1 MSLEIPDYVDY
12 TKDQRYSQR
21 VMAGGFGSLLTNSET
36 VDRLLDE
43 MDPVDK
49 KSLQGW
55 YWFDWANQAFA
66 LTVITVVVPTLLS
79 NMFNLANGGSA
90 DYAGMTFTGDSFYAV
105 VLGISSIFVAI
116 VSPVLGAIA
125 DRMPIK
131 KKILRVYTVV
141 GILFTGLMGLAPY
154 MDDSSSYKFLAICLI
169 MGNIG
174 FAGGHAIYSAF
185 LPYLGDKRLMD
196 HISSW
201 GYAYGFLGGCILLTV
216 HLAIGLRYGFED
228 PDVQCFVFVTS
239 ALWWLGF
246 SVPMFRNTP
255 EPEIPNPT
263 DYSSIFEAVKDGV
276 REIRNTFSEIRRYKV
291 LTLFMCGYLLFYD
304 GVNAIGG
311 LAAAYADSVLRIDFT
326 MNFVLLL
333 SANIVA
339 IPMTIIGGSLA
350 SKYGNKNILGGALTI
365 FCVVSVLGV
374 GFAPL
379 ELGDD
384 HERYDFQ
391 YDWNE
396 EEGAYKLSTLYDRG
410 VDGWVSE
417 SGEGDEDFRVA
428 FLSFLKDEGS
438 EISLLSLDDASLLSS
453 NMVNETNHR
462 FSFSFRGGDL
472 NGDASVGKEHPTII
486 EGGPIDWWPNLL
498 RDNIWEPAGL
508 GINLQWII
516 LGMSFGMVMG
526 VAGALSRSL
535 FSVLIPTTKTTEFFG
550 FFAFIGKAVSVLGPI
565 IYAIV
570 AASMDSRMGLLSV
583 VVPIL
588 MGMCFFFVVDV
599 EEGIRVANKVDE
611 EARGGEIE

>member
-1 MSLEIPDYVDY
+1 VSLGIPDYVDY

-21 VMAGGFGSLLTNSET
+21 VMAGGFGGLLTNSET

-263 DYSSIFEAVKDGV
+263 DYSSLFEAVKDGV

-428 FLSFLKDEGS
+428 FLSFLKNGGS

-472 NGDASVGKEHPTII
+472 DGDASVGKEHPTII

-565 IYAIV
+565 VYAIV

>member
-21 VMAGGFGSLLTNSET
+21 DMAGGFGGLLTNSET
-36 VDRLLDE
+36 VNRLLDE

-263 DYSSIFEAVKDGV
+263 DYSSLFEAVKDGV

-417 SGEGDEDFRVA
+417 SGEGDEDFRLA
-428 FLSFLKDEGS
+428 FLSFLKNGGS

-472 NGDASVGKEHPTII
+472 DGDASVGKEHPTII

-565 IYAIV
+565 VYAIV

-611 EARGGEIE
+611 EARGGGIE

>member
-1 MSLEIPDYVDY
+1 MSLGIPDYVDY

-21 VMAGGFGSLLTNSET
+21 VMAGGFGGLLTNSET

-263 DYSSIFEAVKDGV
+263 DYSSLFEAVKDGV

-428 FLSFLKDEGS
+428 FLSFLKNGGS
-438 EISLLSLDDASLLSS
+438 EISLLGLDDASLLSS

-472 NGDASVGKEHPTII
+472 DGDASVGKEHPTII

-565 IYAIV
+565 VYAIV

>member
-1 MSLEIPDYVDY
+1 MSQGTPDYVDD
-12 TKDQRYSQR
+12 TKDQVYSQG
-21 VMAGGFGSLLTNSET
+21 VMAGGFGGLLANSET

-43 MDPVDK
+43 MDEADK

-90 DYAGMTFTGDSFYAV
+90 DYGGMTFTGDSFYAV
-105 VLGISSIFVAI
+105 VLGISSVFVAI

-131 KKILRVYTVV
+131 KKILKVYTVV

-154 MDDSSSYKFLAICLI
+154 MDEDSSYKFLAICLI

-185 LPYLGDKRLMD
+185 LPYLGEKRLMD

-201 GYAYGFLGGCILLTV
+201 GYAYGFLGGCILLTF
-216 HLAIGLRYGFED
+216 HLAVGLRFGFEN

-246 SVPMFRNTP
+246 SIPMFLNTP

-263 DYSSIFEAVKDGV
+263 EYSTTLEAVVDGL
-276 REIRNTFSEIRRYKV
+276 REIKNTFMEIRRYKV
-291 LTLFMCGYLLFYD
+291 LSLFMCGYLLFYD

-339 IPMTIIGGSLA
+339 IPMTIIGGRLA
-350 SKYGNKNILGGALTI
+350 GKYGNKNILGGSLVI
-365 FCVVSVLGV
+365 FCVISVLGV

-379 ELGDD
+379 ELNTD

-391 YDWNE
+391 YDWDDD
-396 EEGAYKLSTLYDRG
+396 EGAYELSTLYDRG

-417 SGEGDEDFRVA
+417 SGEGDEDFRRA
-428 FLSFLKDEGS
+428 FLSFLKNGDS
-438 EISLLSLDDASLLSS
+438 EIGLLNLEDASLLSS
-453 NMVNETNHR
+453 NMMNETSHR
-462 FSFSFRGGDL
+462 FSFSFRGGALD
-472 NGDASVGKEHPTII
+472 GSVSVGDEHPTII
-486 EGGPIDWWPNLL
+486 EGGPIDWWPNFL

-526 VAGALSRSL
+526 VAGSLSRSL
-535 FSVLIPTTKTTEFFG
+535 FSVLIPTSKTTEFFG

-565 IYAIV
+565 VYAIV

-599 EEGIRVANKVDE
+599 EEGIRVANEVDE
-611 EARGGEIE
+611 ESMGAMVE

>member
-1 MSLEIPDYVDY
+1 MSLGIPDYVDY

-21 VMAGGFGSLLTNSET
+21 VMAGGFGGLLSNSET

-105 VLGISSIFVAI
+105 VLGISSVFVAI

-263 DYSSIFEAVKDGV
+263 DYSSLFEAVKDGV

-428 FLSFLKDEGS
+428 FLSFLKNGDS
-438 EISLLSLDDASLLSS
+438 EISLLNLDDASLLSS

-472 NGDASVGKEHPTII
+472 DGDASVGEEHPTII

-565 IYAIV
+565 VYAIV

>member
-1 MSLEIPDYVDY
+1 MSDNPN
-12 TKDQRYSQR
+12 
-21 VMAGGFGSLLTNSET
+21 AGMDNSDI
-36 VDRLLDE
+36 VARLLRE
-43 MDPVDK
+43 MDPDSK
-49 KSLQGW
+49 KALQGW

-105 VLGISSIFVAI
+105 VLGVSSVFVAI
-116 VSPVLGAIA
+116 VSPILGAIA

-131 KKILRVYTVV
+131 KRILKIYTIV
-141 GILFTGLMGLAPY
+141 GILFTGLMGLAPH
-154 MDDSSSYKFLAICLI
+154 MDDGSSYKFLAICLI

-201 GYAYGFLGGCILLTV
+201 GYAYGFLGGSSLLTM
-216 HLAIGLRYGFED
+216 HLIVGLKLGFND
-228 PDVQCFVFVTS
+228 PFVQSFVFVTS

-246 SVPMFRNTP
+246 SFPIFRHTP

-263 DYSSIFEAVKDGV
+263 EYASFGEAVIDGI
-276 REIRNTFSEIRRYKV
+276 REIRNTFSEIRRYRI
-291 LTLFMCGYLLFYD
+291 LTLFMIGYLLFYD
-304 GVNAIGG
+304 GINAIGG
-311 LAAAYADSVLRIDFT
+311 LAAAYADSVLRIDIS

-333 SANIVA
+333 SANIAA
-339 IPMTIIGGSLA
+339 IPMTIVGGKLA
-350 SKYGNKNILGGALTI
+350 SKYSNKNILGAALTI
-365 FCVVSVLGV
+365 FCVISVLGV

-379 ELGDD
+379 ELGED

-391 YDWNE
+391 YDWDE
-396 EEGAYKLSTLYDRG
+396 DEGAYRLSTLYDRG

-417 SGEGDEDFRVA
+417 SGEGDEEFRAA
-428 FLSFLKDEGS
+428 FMDYLKSGGDERALLDVGEAMTLSGEMKQMTS
-438 EISLLSLDDASLLSS
+438 
-453 NMVNETNHR
+453 HR
-462 FSFSFRGGDL
+462 FSFSFIGGALD
-472 NGDASVGKEHPTII
+472 GESSVGDEHPTVI
-486 EGGPIDWWPNLL
+486 EGGPIDWWPNFL
-498 RDNIWEPAGL
+498 RDNLWEPAGL
-508 GINLQWII
+508 GINKQWII

-535 FSVLIPTTKTTEFFG
+535 FSMLIPASKTTEFFG

-565 IYAIV
+565 VYAIV

-583 VVPIL
+583 VIPIL
-588 MGMCFFFVVDV
+588 IGMGFFFVVDV
-599 EEGIRVANKVDE
+599 DEGIKVANQVDREAGLVGTE
-611 EARGGEIE
+611 EE

>member
-1 MSLEIPDYVDY
+1 MSQGTPDYVDD
-12 TKDQRYSQR
+12 TKDQVYSQR
-21 VMAGGFGSLLTNSET
+21 VMAGGFGGLLANSET

-43 MDPVDK
+43 MDEADR

-90 DYAGMTFTGDSFYAV
+90 DYGGMTFTGDSFYAV
-105 VLGISSIFVAI
+105 VLGISSVFVAI

-131 KKILRVYTVV
+131 KKILKVYTVV

-154 MDDSSSYKFLAICLI
+154 MDEDSSYKFLAICLI

-185 LPYLGDKRLMD
+185 LPYLGEKRLMD

-201 GYAYGFLGGCILLTV
+201 GYAYGFLGGCILLTF
-216 HLAIGLRYGFED
+216 HLAVGLRFGFEN

-246 SVPMFRNTP
+246 SIPMFLNTP

-263 DYSSIFEAVKDGV
+263 EYSTTLEAVADGL
-276 REIRNTFSEIRRYKV
+276 REIKNTFMEIRRYKV
-291 LTLFMCGYLLFYD
+291 LSLFMCGYLLFYD

-339 IPMTIIGGSLA
+339 IPMTIIGGRLA
-350 SKYGNKNILGGALTI
+350 GKYGNKNILGGSLVI
-365 FCVVSVLGV
+365 FCVISVLGV

-379 ELGDD
+379 ELNTD

-391 YDWNE
+391 YDWDE
-396 EEGAYKLSTLYDRG
+396 DEGAYELSTLYDRG

-417 SGEGDEDFRVA
+417 SGEGDEDFRRA
-428 FLSFLKDEGS
+428 FLSFLKNGDS
-438 EISLLSLDDASLLSS
+438 EIGLLNLEDASLLSS
-453 NMVNETNHR
+453 NMMNETNHR
-462 FSFSFRGGDL
+462 FSFSFRGGVLD
-472 NGDASVGKEHPTII
+472 GSVSVGDEHPTII
-486 EGGPIDWWPNLL
+486 EGGPIDWWPNFL
-498 RDNIWEPAGL
+498 RDYVWEPAGL

-526 VAGALSRSL
+526 VAGSLSRSL
-535 FSVLIPTTKTTEFFG
+535 FSVLIPTSKTTEFFG

-565 IYAIV
+565 VYAIV

-599 EEGIRVANKVDE
+599 EEGIRVANEVDE
-611 EARGGEIE
+611 ESMGAMVE

>member
-1 MSLEIPDYVDY
+1 MSQGTPDYVDD
-12 TKDQRYSQR
+12 TKDQVYSQR
-21 VMAGGFGSLLTNSET
+21 VMAGGFGGLLANSET

-43 MDPVDK
+43 MDEADR

-90 DYAGMTFTGDSFYAV
+90 DYGGMTFTGDSFYAV
-105 VLGISSIFVAI
+105 VLGISSVFVAI

-131 KKILRVYTVV
+131 KKILKVYTVV

-154 MDDSSSYKFLAICLI
+154 MDEDSSYKFLAICLI

-201 GYAYGFLGGCILLTV
+201 GYAYGFLGGCILLTF
-216 HLAIGLRYGFED
+216 HLAVGLKFGFEN

-246 SVPMFRNTP
+246 SIPMFLNTP

-263 DYSSIFEAVKDGV
+263 EYSTTLEAVADGL
-276 REIRNTFSEIRRYKV
+276 REIKNTFMEIRRYKV
-291 LTLFMCGYLLFYD
+291 LSLFMCGYLLFYD

-333 SANIVA
+333 SANVVA
-339 IPMTIIGGSLA
+339 IPMTIIGGRLA
-350 SKYGNKNILGGALTI
+350 GKYGNKNILGGSLVI
-365 FCVVSVLGV
+365 FCVISVLGV

-379 ELGDD
+379 ELNTD

-391 YDWNE
+391 YDWDE
-396 EEGAYKLSTLYDRG
+396 DEGAYELSTLYDRG

-417 SGEGDEDFRVA
+417 SGEGDEDFRRA
-428 FLSFLKDEGS
+428 FLSFLKNGDS
-438 EISLLSLDDASLLSS
+438 EIGLLNLEDASLLSS
-453 NMVNETNHR
+453 NMMNETNHR
-462 FSFSFRGGDL
+462 FSFSFRGGVLD
-472 NGDASVGKEHPTII
+472 GSVSVGDEHPTII
-486 EGGPIDWWPNLL
+486 EGGPIDWWPNFL
-498 RDNIWEPAGL
+498 RDNVWEPAGL

-526 VAGALSRSL
+526 VAGSLSRSL
-535 FSVLIPTTKTTEFFG
+535 FSVLIPTSKTTEFFG

-565 IYAIV
+565 VYAIV

-599 EEGIRVANKVDE
+599 EEGIRVAKEVDE
-611 EARGGEIE
+611 ESMGAMVE

>member
-1 MSLEIPDYVDY
+1 MSLGIPDYVDY

-21 VMAGGFGSLLTNSET
+21 VMAGGFGGLLSNSET

-263 DYSSIFEAVKDGV
+263 DYSSLFEAVKDGV

-379 ELGDD
+379 ELGDN

-428 FLSFLKDEGS
+428 FLSFLKNGDS
-438 EISLLSLDDASLLSS
+438 EISLLNLDDASLLSS

-472 NGDASVGKEHPTII
+472 DGDASVGEEHPTII

-565 IYAIV
+565 VYAIV

>member
-1 MSLEIPDYVDY
+1 MSLGIPDYVDY

-21 VMAGGFGSLLTNSET
+21 VMAGGFGGLLTNSET

-105 VLGISSIFVAI
+105 VLGISSVFVAI

-201 GYAYGFLGGCILLTV
+201 GYAYGFLGGCILLTI

-263 DYSSIFEAVKDGV
+263 DYSSLFEAVKDGV

-428 FLSFLKDEGS
+428 FLSFLKNGGS

-472 NGDASVGKEHPTII
+472 DGDASVGKEHPTII

-565 IYAIV
+565 VYAIV

>member
-1 MSLEIPDYVDY
+1 MSDNPN
-12 TKDQRYSQR
+12 
-21 VMAGGFGSLLTNSET
+21 AGMDNSDI
-36 VDRLLDE
+36 VARLLRE
-43 MDPVDK
+43 MDPDSK
-49 KSLQGW
+49 KALQGW

-105 VLGISSIFVAI
+105 VLGVSSVFVAI
-116 VSPVLGAIA
+116 VSPILGAIA

-131 KKILRVYTVV
+131 KRILKIYTIV
-141 GILFTGLMGLAPY
+141 GILFTGLMGLAPH
-154 MDDSSSYKFLAICLI
+154 MDDGSSYKFLAICLI

-201 GYAYGFLGGCILLTV
+201 GYAYGFLGGSSLLTM
-216 HLAIGLRYGFED
+216 HLIVGLKLGFND
-228 PDVQCFVFVTS
+228 PFVQSFVFVTS

-246 SVPMFRNTP
+246 SFPIFRHTP

-263 DYSSIFEAVKDGV
+263 EYASFGEAVIDGI
-276 REIRNTFSEIRRYKV
+276 REIRNTFSEIRRYRI
-291 LTLFMCGYLLFYD
+291 LTLFMIGYLLFYD
-304 GVNAIGG
+304 GINAIGG
-311 LAAAYADSVLRIDFT
+311 LAAAYADSVLRIDIS

-333 SANIVA
+333 SANIAA
-339 IPMTIIGGSLA
+339 IPMTIVGGKLA
-350 SKYGNKNILGGALTI
+350 SKYSNKNILGAALTI
-365 FCVVSVLGV
+365 FCVISVLGV

-379 ELGDD
+379 ELGED

-391 YDWNE
+391 YDWDE
-396 EEGAYKLSTLYDRG
+396 DEGAYRLSTLYDRG

-417 SGEGDEDFRVA
+417 SGEGDEEFRAA
-428 FLSFLKDEGS
+428 FMDYLKSGGDERALLDVGEAMTLSGEMKQMTS
-438 EISLLSLDDASLLSS
+438 
-453 NMVNETNHR
+453 HR
-462 FSFSFRGGDL
+462 FSFSFIGGALD
-472 NGDASVGKEHPTII
+472 GESSVGDEHPTVI
-486 EGGPIDWWPNLL
+486 EGGPIDWWPNFL
-498 RDNIWEPAGL
+498 RDNLWEPAGL
-508 GINLQWII
+508 GINKQWII

-535 FSVLIPTTKTTEFFG
+535 FSMLIPASKTTEFFG

-565 IYAIV
+565 VYAIV

-583 VVPIL
+583 VIPIL
-588 MGMCFFFVVDV
+588 IGMGFFFVVDV
-599 EEGIRVANKVDE
+599 DEGMRVAKQVDREAGLVGTE
-611 EARGGEIE
+611 EE

>member
-1 MSLEIPDYVDY
+1 MSQGTPDYVDD
-12 TKDQRYSQR
+12 TKDQVYSQR
-21 VMAGGFGSLLTNSET
+21 VMAGGFGGLLANSET

-43 MDPVDK
+43 MDEADR

-90 DYAGMTFTGDSFYAV
+90 DYGGMTFTGDSFYAV
-105 VLGISSIFVAI
+105 VLGISSVFVAI

-131 KKILRVYTVV
+131 KKILKVYTVV

-154 MDDSSSYKFLAICLI
+154 MDEDSSYKFLAICLI

-185 LPYLGDKRLMD
+185 LPYLGEKRLMD

-201 GYAYGFLGGCILLTV
+201 GYAYGFLGGCILLTF
-216 HLAIGLRYGFED
+216 HLAVGLKFGFEN

-246 SVPMFRNTP
+246 SIPMFLNTP

-263 DYSSIFEAVKDGV
+263 EYSTTLEAVADGL
-276 REIRNTFSEIRRYKV
+276 REIKNTFMEIRRYKV
-291 LTLFMCGYLLFYD
+291 LSLFMCGYLLFYD

-333 SANIVA
+333 SANVVA
-339 IPMTIIGGSLA
+339 IPMTIIGGRLA
-350 SKYGNKNILGGALTI
+350 GKYGNKNILGGSLVI
-365 FCVVSVLGV
+365 FCVISVLGV

-379 ELGDD
+379 ELNTD

-391 YDWNE
+391 YDWDE
-396 EEGAYKLSTLYDRG
+396 DEGAYELSTLYDRG

-417 SGEGDEDFRVA
+417 SGEGDEDFRRA
-428 FLSFLKDEGS
+428 FLSFLKNGDS
-438 EISLLSLDDASLLSS
+438 EIGLLNLEDASLLSS
-453 NMVNETNHR
+453 NMMNETNHR
-462 FSFSFRGGDL
+462 FSFSFRGGVLD
-472 NGDASVGKEHPTII
+472 GSVSVGDEHPTII
-486 EGGPIDWWPNLL
+486 EGGPIDWWPNFL
-498 RDNIWEPAGL
+498 RDYVWEPAGL

-526 VAGALSRSL
+526 VAGSLSRSL
-535 FSVLIPTTKTTEFFG
+535 FSVLIPTSKTTEFFG

-565 IYAIV
+565 VYAIV

-599 EEGIRVANKVDE
+599 EEGIRVANEVDE
-611 EARGGEIE
+611 ESMGAMVE

>member
-1 MSLEIPDYVDY
+1 LGD
-12 TKDQRYSQR
+12 TKDS
-21 VMAGGFGSLLTNSET
+21 VACPKNVSDNPNAGMDNSDI
-36 VDRLLDE
+36 VARLLRE
-43 MDPVDK
+43 MDPDSK
-49 KSLQGW
+49 KALQGW

-105 VLGISSIFVAI
+105 VLGVSSVFVAI
-116 VSPVLGAIA
+116 VSPILGAIA

-131 KKILRVYTVV
+131 KRILKIYTIV
-141 GILFTGLMGLAPY
+141 GILFTGLMGLAPH
-154 MDDSSSYKFLAICLI
+154 MDDGSSYKFLAICLI

-201 GYAYGFLGGCILLTV
+201 GYAYGFLGGSSLLTM
-216 HLAIGLRYGFED
+216 HLIVGLKLGFND
-228 PDVQCFVFVTS
+228 PFVQSFVFVTS

-246 SVPMFRNTP
+246 SFPIFRHTP

-263 DYSSIFEAVKDGV
+263 EYASFGEAVIDGI
-276 REIRNTFSEIRRYKV
+276 REIRNTFSEIRRYRI
-291 LTLFMCGYLLFYD
+291 LTLFMIGYLLFYD
-304 GVNAIGG
+304 GINAIGG
-311 LAAAYADSVLRIDFT
+311 LAAAYADSVLRIDIS

-333 SANIVA
+333 SANIAA
-339 IPMTIIGGSLA
+339 IPMTIVGGKLA
-350 SKYGNKNILGGALTI
+350 SKYSNKNILGAALTI
-365 FCVVSVLGV
+365 FCVISVLGV

-379 ELGDD
+379 ELGED

-391 YDWNE
+391 YDWDE
-396 EEGAYKLSTLYDRG
+396 DEGAYRLSTLYDRG

-417 SGEGDEDFRVA
+417 SGEGDEEFRAA
-428 FLSFLKDEGS
+428 FMDYLKSGGDERALLDVGEAMTLSGEMKQMTS
-438 EISLLSLDDASLLSS
+438 
-453 NMVNETNHR
+453 HR
-462 FSFSFRGGDL
+462 FSFSFIGGALD
-472 NGDASVGKEHPTII
+472 GESSVGDEHPTVI
-486 EGGPIDWWPNLL
+486 EGGPIDWWPNFL
-498 RDNIWEPAGL
+498 RDNLWEPAGL
-508 GINLQWII
+508 GINKQWII

-535 FSVLIPTTKTTEFFG
+535 FSMLIPASKTTEFFG

-565 IYAIV
+565 VYAIV

-583 VVPIL
+583 VIPIL
-588 MGMCFFFVVDV
+588 IGMGFFFVVDV
-599 EEGIRVANKVDE
+599 DEGIKVANQVDREAGLVGTE
-611 EARGGEIE
+611 EE

>member
-1 MSLEIPDYVDY
+1 
-12 TKDQRYSQR
+12 
-21 VMAGGFGSLLTNSET
+21 
-36 VDRLLDE
+36 
-43 MDPVDK
+43 
-49 KSLQGW
+49 
-55 YWFDWANQAFA
+55 
-66 LTVITVVVPTLLS
+66 
-79 NMFNLANGGSA
+79 MFNLANGGSA

-263 DYSSIFEAVKDGV
+263 DYSSLFEAVKDGV

-428 FLSFLKDEGS
+428 FLSFLKNGGS

-472 NGDASVGKEHPTII
+472 DGDASVGKEHPTII

-565 IYAIV
+565 VYAIV

>member
-1 MSLEIPDYVDY
+1 MSLGIPDYVDY

-21 VMAGGFGSLLTNSET
+21 VMAGGFGGLLTNSET

-105 VLGISSIFVAI
+105 VLGISSVFVAI

-263 DYSSIFEAVKDGV
+263 DYSSLFEAVKDGV

-428 FLSFLKDEGS
+428 FLSFLKNGGS

-472 NGDASVGKEHPTII
+472 DGDASVGKEHPTII

-565 IYAIV
+565 VYAIV

>member
-1 MSLEIPDYVDY
+1 MGD
-12 TKDQRYSQR
+12 TKDSITCPKH
-21 VMAGGFGSLLTNSET
+21 VSGNPNAGVGNSDIVAQLL
-36 VDRLLDE
+36 RE
-43 MDPVDK
+43 MDPDSK
-49 KSLQGW
+49 KALQGW

-105 VLGISSIFVAI
+105 VLGVSSVFVAI
-116 VSPVLGAIA
+116 VSPILGAIA

-131 KKILRVYTVV
+131 KRILKIYTIV
-141 GILFTGLMGLAPY
+141 GILFTGLMGLAPH
-154 MDDSSSYKFLAICLI
+154 MDDGSSYKFLAICLI

-201 GYAYGFLGGCILLTV
+201 GYAYGFLGGSSLLTI
-216 HLAIGLRYGFED
+216 HLIVGLKLGFND
-228 PDVQCFVFVTS
+228 PFVQSFVFVTS

-246 SVPMFRNTP
+246 SFPIFRHTP

-263 DYSSIFEAVKDGV
+263 EYASFGEAVIDGI
-276 REIRNTFSEIRRYKV
+276 REIRNTFSEIRRYRI
-291 LTLFMCGYLLFYD
+291 LTLFMIGYLLFYD
-304 GVNAIGG
+304 GINAIGG
-311 LAAAYADSVLRIDFT
+311 LAAAYADSVLRIDIS

-333 SANIVA
+333 SANIAA
-339 IPMTIIGGSLA
+339 IPMTIIGGKLA
-350 SKYGNKNILGGALTI
+350 SKYSNKNILGAALTI
-365 FCVVSVLGV
+365 FCVISVLGV

-391 YDWNE
+391 YDWDE
-396 EEGAYKLSTLYDRG
+396 DEGAYRLSTLYDRG

-417 SGEGDEDFRVA
+417 SGEGDEEFRTA
-428 FLSFLKDEGS
+428 FLYYLKSGGDERT
-438 EISLLSLDDASLLSS
+438 LLNIEEATDLSS
-453 NMVNETNHR
+453 GMSVMTSHR
-462 FSFSFRGGDL
+462 FSFSFLGGDL
-472 NGDASVGKEHPTII
+472 GGESSVGDEHPTVI
-486 EGGPIDWWPNLL
+486 EGGPIDWWPNFL
-498 RDNIWEPAGL
+498 RDNLWEPAGL
-508 GINLQWII
+508 GINKQWII

-535 FSVLIPTTKTTEFFG
+535 FSMLIPASKTTEFFG

-565 IYAIV
+565 VYAIV

-583 VVPIL
+583 VIPIL
-588 MGMCFFFVVDV
+588 IGMGFFFVVDV
-599 EEGIRVANKVDE
+599 DEGIKVANQVDREAGLVGTE
-611 EARGGEIE
+611 EE

>member
-1 MSLEIPDYVDY
+1 
-12 TKDQRYSQR
+12 
-21 VMAGGFGSLLTNSET
+21 
-36 VDRLLDE
+36 
-43 MDPVDK
+43 
-49 KSLQGW
+49 
-55 YWFDWANQAFA
+55 
-66 LTVITVVVPTLLS
+66 
-79 NMFNLANGGSA
+79 
-90 DYAGMTFTGDSFYAV
+90 
-105 VLGISSIFVAI
+105 

-263 DYSSIFEAVKDGV
+263 DYSSLFEAVKDGV

-428 FLSFLKDEGS
+428 FLSFLKNGGS

-472 NGDASVGKEHPTII
+472 DGDASVGKEHPTII

-565 IYAIV
+565 VYAIV

>member
-1 MSLEIPDYVDY
+1 MSLGIPDYVDY

-21 VMAGGFGSLLTNSET
+21 VMAGGFGGLLTNSET

-263 DYSSIFEAVKDGV
+263 DYSSLFEAVKDGV

-428 FLSFLKDEGS
+428 FLSFLKNGGS

-472 NGDASVGKEHPTII
+472 DGDSSVGKEHPTII

-565 IYAIV
+565 VYAIV

>member
-246 SVPMFRNTP
+246 SMPMFRNTP

>member
-1 MSLEIPDYVDY
+1 MSLGIPDYVDY

-21 VMAGGFGSLLTNSET
+21 VMAGGFGGLLTNSET

-263 DYSSIFEAVKDGV
+263 DYSSLFEAVKDGV

-396 EEGAYKLSTLYDRG
+396 EGGAYKLSTLYDRG

-428 FLSFLKDEGS
+428 FLSFLKNGGS

-472 NGDASVGKEHPTII
+472 DGDASVGKEHPTII

-565 IYAIV
+565 VYAIV

>member
-1 MSLEIPDYVDY
+1 MIQGTPDYVDD
-12 TKDQRYSQR
+12 TKDQVYSQR
-21 VMAGGFGSLLTNSET
+21 VMAGGFGGLLANSET

-43 MDPVDK
+43 MDEADR

-90 DYAGMTFTGDSFYAV
+90 DYGGMTFTGDSFYAV
-105 VLGISSIFVAI
+105 VLGISSVFVAI

-131 KKILRVYTVV
+131 KKILKVYTVV

-154 MDDSSSYKFLAICLI
+154 MDEDSSYKFLAICLI

-185 LPYLGDKRLMD
+185 LPYLGEKRLMD

-201 GYAYGFLGGCILLTV
+201 GYAYGFLGGCILLTF
-216 HLAIGLRYGFED
+216 HLAVGLKFGFEN

-246 SVPMFRNTP
+246 SIPMFLNTP

-263 DYSSIFEAVKDGV
+263 EYSTTLEAVADGL
-276 REIRNTFSEIRRYKV
+276 REIKNTFMEIRRYKV
-291 LTLFMCGYLLFYD
+291 LSLFMCGYLLFYD

-333 SANIVA
+333 SANVVA
-339 IPMTIIGGSLA
+339 IPMTIIGGRLA
-350 SKYGNKNILGGALTI
+350 GKYGNKNILGGSLVI
-365 FCVVSVLGV
+365 FCVISVLGV

-379 ELGDD
+379 ELNTD

-391 YDWNE
+391 YDWDE
-396 EEGAYKLSTLYDRG
+396 DEGAYELSTLYDRG

-417 SGEGDEDFRVA
+417 SGEGDEDFRRA
-428 FLSFLKDEGS
+428 FLSFLKNGDS
-438 EISLLSLDDASLLSS
+438 EIGLLNLEDASLLSS
-453 NMVNETNHR
+453 NMMNETNHR
-462 FSFSFRGGDL
+462 FSFSFRGGVLD
-472 NGDASVGKEHPTII
+472 GSVSVGDEHPTII
-486 EGGPIDWWPNLL
+486 EGGPIDWWPNFL
-498 RDNIWEPAGL
+498 RDNVWEPAGL

-526 VAGALSRSL
+526 VAGSLSRSL
-535 FSVLIPTTKTTEFFG
+535 FSVLIPTSKTTEFFG

-565 IYAIV
+565 VYAIV

-599 EEGIRVANKVDE
+599 EEGIRVANEVDE
-611 EARGGEIE
+611 ESMGAMVE

>member
-1 MSLEIPDYVDY
+1 MGD
-12 TKDQRYSQR
+12 TKDS
-21 VMAGGFGSLLTNSET
+21 VACPKNVSDNPNAGMDNSDI
-36 VDRLLDE
+36 VARLLRE
-43 MDPVDK
+43 MDPDSK
-49 KSLQGW
+49 KALQGW

-105 VLGISSIFVAI
+105 VLGVSSVFVAI
-116 VSPVLGAIA
+116 VSPILGAIA

-131 KKILRVYTVV
+131 KRILKIYTIV
-141 GILFTGLMGLAPY
+141 GILFTGLMGLAPH
-154 MDDSSSYKFLAICLI
+154 MDDGSSYKFLAICLI

-201 GYAYGFLGGCILLTV
+201 GYAYGFLGGSSLLTM
-216 HLAIGLRYGFED
+216 HLIVGLKLGFND
-228 PDVQCFVFVTS
+228 PFVQSFVFVTS

-246 SVPMFRNTP
+246 SFPIFRHTP

-263 DYSSIFEAVKDGV
+263 EYASFGEAVIDGI
-276 REIRNTFSEIRRYKV
+276 REIRNTFSEIRRYRI
-291 LTLFMCGYLLFYD
+291 LTLFMIGYLLFYD
-304 GVNAIGG
+304 GINAIGG
-311 LAAAYADSVLRIDFT
+311 LAAAYADSVLRIDIS

-333 SANIVA
+333 SANIAA
-339 IPMTIIGGSLA
+339 IPMTIVGGKLA
-350 SKYGNKNILGGALTI
+350 SKYSNKNILGAALTI
-365 FCVVSVLGV
+365 FCVISVLGV

-379 ELGDD
+379 ELGED

-391 YDWNE
+391 YDWDE
-396 EEGAYKLSTLYDRG
+396 DEGAYRLSTLYDRG

-417 SGEGDEDFRVA
+417 SGEGDEEFRAA
-428 FLSFLKDEGS
+428 FMDYLKSGGDERALLDVGEAMTLSGEMKQMTS
-438 EISLLSLDDASLLSS
+438 
-453 NMVNETNHR
+453 HR
-462 FSFSFRGGDL
+462 FSFSFIGGALD
-472 NGDASVGKEHPTII
+472 GESSVGDEHPTVI
-486 EGGPIDWWPNLL
+486 EGGPIDWWPNFL
-498 RDNIWEPAGL
+498 RDNLWEPAGL
-508 GINLQWII
+508 GINKQWII

-535 FSVLIPTTKTTEFFG
+535 FSMLIPASKTTEFFG

-565 IYAIV
+565 VYAIV

-583 VVPIL
+583 VIPIL
-588 MGMCFFFVVDV
+588 IGMGFFFVVDV
-599 EEGIRVANKVDE
+599 DEGMRVAKQVDREAGLVGTE
-611 EARGGEIE
+611 EE

>member
-1 MSLEIPDYVDY
+1 MSQGTPDYVDD
-12 TKDQRYSQR
+12 TKDQVYSQR
-21 VMAGGFGSLLTNSET
+21 VMAGGFGGLLANSET

-43 MDPVDK
+43 MDEADR

-90 DYAGMTFTGDSFYAV
+90 DYGGMTFTGDSFYAV
-105 VLGISSIFVAI
+105 VLGISSVFVAI

-131 KKILRVYTVV
+131 KKILKVYTVV

-154 MDDSSSYKFLAICLI
+154 MDEDSSYKFLAICLI

-185 LPYLGDKRLMD
+185 LPYLGEKRLMD

-201 GYAYGFLGGCILLTV
+201 GYAYGFLGGCILLTF
-216 HLAIGLRYGFED
+216 HLAVGLKFGFEN

-246 SVPMFRNTP
+246 SIPMFLNTP

-263 DYSSIFEAVKDGV
+263 EYSTTLEAVADGL
-276 REIRNTFSEIRRYKV
+276 REIKNTFMEIRRYKV
-291 LTLFMCGYLLFYD
+291 LSLFMCGYLLFYD

-339 IPMTIIGGSLA
+339 IPMTIIGGRLA
-350 SKYGNKNILGGALTI
+350 GKYGNKNILGGSLVI
-365 FCVVSVLGV
+365 FCVISVLGV

-379 ELGDD
+379 ELNTD

-391 YDWNE
+391 YDWDE
-396 EEGAYKLSTLYDRG
+396 DEGAYELSTLYDRG

-417 SGEGDEDFRVA
+417 SGEGDEDFRRA
-428 FLSFLKDEGS
+428 FLSFLKNGDS
-438 EISLLSLDDASLLSS
+438 EIGLLNLEDASLLSS
-453 NMVNETNHR
+453 NMMNETNHR
-462 FSFSFRGGDL
+462 FSFSFRGGVLD
-472 NGDASVGKEHPTII
+472 GSVSVGDEHPTII
-486 EGGPIDWWPNLL
+486 EGGPIDWWPNFL
-498 RDNIWEPAGL
+498 RDYVWEPAGL

-526 VAGALSRSL
+526 VAGSLSRSL
-535 FSVLIPTTKTTEFFG
+535 FSVLIPTSKTTEFFG

-565 IYAIV
+565 VYAIV

-599 EEGIRVANKVDE
+599 EEGIRVANEVDE
-611 EARGGEIE
+611 ESMGAMVE

>member
-21 VMAGGFGSLLTNSET
+21 VMAGGFGGLLTNSET

-116 VSPVLGAIA
+116 VSPILGAIA

-263 DYSSIFEAVKDGV
+263 DYSSLFEAVKDGV

-396 EEGAYKLSTLYDRG
+396 EEGGYKLSTLYDRG

-417 SGEGDEDFRVA
+417 SGEGDEDFRLA
-428 FLSFLKDEGS
+428 FLSFLKNGGS

-472 NGDASVGKEHPTII
+472 DGDASVGKEHPTII

-565 IYAIV
+565 VYAIV

>member
-1 MSLEIPDYVDY
+1 MSLGIPDYVDY

-21 VMAGGFGSLLTNSET
+21 VMAGGFGGLLTNSET

-263 DYSSIFEAVKDGV
+263 DYSSLFEAVKDGV

-428 FLSFLKDEGS
+428 FLSFLKNGGS

-472 NGDASVGKEHPTII
+472 DGDASVGKEHPTII

-565 IYAIV
+565 VYAIV
-570 AASMDSRMGLLSV
+570 AASMDSRMGLLRV

>member
-1 MSLEIPDYVDY
+1 MSQGTPDYVDD
-12 TKDQRYSQR
+12 TKDQVYSQR
-21 VMAGGFGSLLTNSET
+21 VMAGGFGGLLANSET

-43 MDPVDK
+43 MDEADR

-90 DYAGMTFTGDSFYAV
+90 DYGGMTFTGDSFYAV
-105 VLGISSIFVAI
+105 VLGISSVFVAI

-131 KKILRVYTVV
+131 KKILKVYTVV

-154 MDDSSSYKFLAICLI
+154 MDEDSSYKFLAICLI

-185 LPYLGDKRLMD
+185 LPYLGEKRLMD

-201 GYAYGFLGGCILLTV
+201 GYAYGFLGGCILLTF
-216 HLAIGLRYGFED
+216 HLAVGLRFGFEN

-246 SVPMFRNTP
+246 SIPMFLNTP

-263 DYSSIFEAVKDGV
+263 EYSTTLEAVADGL
-276 REIRNTFSEIRRYKV
+276 REIKNTFMEIRRYKV
-291 LTLFMCGYLLFYD
+291 LSLFMCGYLLFYD

-333 SANIVA
+333 SANVVA
-339 IPMTIIGGSLA
+339 IPMTIIGGRLA
-350 SKYGNKNILGGALTI
+350 GKYGNKNILGGSLVI
-365 FCVVSVLGV
+365 FCVISVLGV

-379 ELGDD
+379 ELNTD

-391 YDWNE
+391 YDWDE
-396 EEGAYKLSTLYDRG
+396 DEGAYELSTLYDRG

-417 SGEGDEDFRVA
+417 SGEGDEDFRRA
-428 FLSFLKDEGS
+428 FLSFLKNGDS
-438 EISLLSLDDASLLSS
+438 EIGLLNLEDASLLSS
-453 NMVNETNHR
+453 NMMNETNHR
-462 FSFSFRGGDL
+462 FSFSFRGGVLD
-472 NGDASVGKEHPTII
+472 GSVSVGDEHPTII
-486 EGGPIDWWPNLL
+486 EGGPIDWWPNFL
-498 RDNIWEPAGL
+498 RDYVWEPAGL

-526 VAGALSRSL
+526 VAGSLSRSL
-535 FSVLIPTTKTTEFFG
+535 FSVLIPTSKTTEFFG

-565 IYAIV
+565 VYAIV

-599 EEGIRVANKVDE
+599 EEGIRVANEVDE
-611 EARGGEIE
+611 ESMGAMVE

>member
-1 MSLEIPDYVDY
+1 MSQGTPDYVDD
-12 TKDQRYSQR
+12 TKDQVYSQR
-21 VMAGGFGSLLTNSET
+21 VMAGGFGGLLANSET

-43 MDPVDK
+43 MDEADR

-90 DYAGMTFTGDSFYAV
+90 DYGGMTFTGDSFYAV
-105 VLGISSIFVAI
+105 VLGISSVFVAI

-131 KKILRVYTVV
+131 KKILKVYTVV

-154 MDDSSSYKFLAICLI
+154 MDEDSSYKFLAICLI

-185 LPYLGDKRLMD
+185 LPYLGEKRLMD

-201 GYAYGFLGGCILLTV
+201 GYAYGFLGGCILLTF
-216 HLAIGLRYGFED
+216 HLAVGLRFGFEN

-246 SVPMFRNTP
+246 SIPMFLNTP

-263 DYSSIFEAVKDGV
+263 EYSTTLEAVADGL
-276 REIRNTFSEIRRYKV
+276 REIKNTFMEIRRYKV
-291 LTLFMCGYLLFYD
+291 LSLFMCGYLLFYD

-339 IPMTIIGGSLA
+339 IPMTIIGGRLA
-350 SKYGNKNILGGALTI
+350 GKYGNKNILGGSLVI
-365 FCVVSVLGV
+365 FCVISVLGV

-379 ELGDD
+379 ELNTD

-391 YDWNE
+391 YDWDE
-396 EEGAYKLSTLYDRG
+396 DEGAYELSTLYDRG

-417 SGEGDEDFRVA
+417 SGEGDEDFRRA
-428 FLSFLKDEGS
+428 FLSFLKNGDS
-438 EISLLSLDDASLLSS
+438 EIGLLNLEDASLLSS
-453 NMVNETNHR
+453 NMMNETNHR
-462 FSFSFRGGDL
+462 FSFSFRGGVLD
-472 NGDASVGKEHPTII
+472 GSVSVGDEHPTII
-486 EGGPIDWWPNLL
+486 EGGPIDWWPNFL
-498 RDNIWEPAGL
+498 RDYVWEPAGL

-526 VAGALSRSL
+526 VAGSLSRSL
-535 FSVLIPTTKTTEFFG
+535 FSVLIPTSKTTEFFG

-565 IYAIV
+565 VYAIV

-599 EEGIRVANKVDE
+599 EEGIRVAKEVDE
-611 EARGGEIE
+611 ESMGAMVE

>member
-1 MSLEIPDYVDY
+1 MSLGIPDYVDY
-12 TKDQRYSQR
+12 TKDQRYSQG
-21 VMAGGFGSLLTNSET
+21 VMAGGFGGLLTNSET

-263 DYSSIFEAVKDGV
+263 DYSSLFEAVKEGV

-428 FLSFLKDEGS
+428 FLSFLKNGGS

-472 NGDASVGKEHPTII
+472 DGDASVGKEHPTII

-565 IYAIV
+565 VYAIV

>member
-1 MSLEIPDYVDY
+1 MSPRLPDYVDD
-12 TKDQRYSQR
+12 TKDQVYSQ
-21 VMAGGFGSLLTNSET
+21 VAMAGGFGGLLANSET

-43 MDPVDK
+43 MDPADK
-49 KSLQGW
+49 KSLQSW

-105 VLGISSIFVAI
+105 VLGISSVFVAI

-131 KKILRVYTVV
+131 KKILKVYTVV

-154 MDDSSSYKFLAICLI
+154 MDDNSSYKFLAICLI

-185 LPYLGDKRLMD
+185 LPYLGDRRLMD

-216 HLAIGLRYGFED
+216 HLAIGLRFGFED

-255 EPEIPNPT
+255 EPDIPNPT
-263 DYSSIFEAVKDGV
+263 EYPNVFEAVKDGL
-276 REIRNTFSEIRRYKV
+276 REIKSTFSEIRRYKV
-291 LTLFMCGYLLFYD
+291 LSLFMCGYLLFYD
-304 GVNAIGG
+304 GVNAIGVY
-311 LAAAYADSVLRIDFT
+311 AAYADSVLRIDFT

-339 IPMTIIGGSLA
+339 IPMTIIGASLA

-365 FCVVSVLGV
+365 FCVISVLGV

-379 ELGDD
+379 SWEAIMRGMIFNMTGMRAKMPTNCLHSMIGGLMGGSVNQ
-384 HERYDFQ
+384 ERVMRI
-391 YDWNE
+391 
-396 EEGAYKLSTLYDRG
+396 S
-410 VDGWVSE
+410 GW
-417 SGEGDEDFRVA
+417 
-428 FLSFLKDEGS
+428 LSFHS
-438 EISLLSLDDASLLSS
+438 
-453 NMVNETNHR
+453 
-462 FSFSFRGGDL
+462 
-472 NGDASVGKEHPTII
+472 
-486 EGGPIDWWPNLL
+486 
-498 RDNIWEPAGL
+498 
-508 GINLQWII
+508 
-516 LGMSFGMVMG
+516 
-526 VAGALSRSL
+526 
-535 FSVLIPTTKTTEFFG
+535 
-550 FFAFIGKAVSVLGPI
+550 
-565 IYAIV
+565 
-570 AASMDSRMGLLSV
+570 
-583 VVPIL
+583 
-588 MGMCFFFVVDV
+588 
-599 EEGIRVANKVDE
+599 
-611 EARGGEIE
+611 

>member
-1 MSLEIPDYVDY
+1 MIQGTPDYVDD
-12 TKDQRYSQR
+12 TKDQVYSQR
-21 VMAGGFGSLLTNSET
+21 VMAGGFGGLLANSET

-43 MDPVDK
+43 MDEADR

-90 DYAGMTFTGDSFYAV
+90 DYGGMTFTGDSFYAV
-105 VLGISSIFVAI
+105 VLGISSVFVAI

-131 KKILRVYTVV
+131 KKILKVYTVV

-154 MDDSSSYKFLAICLI
+154 MDEDSSYKFLAICLI

-185 LPYLGDKRLMD
+185 LPYLGEKRLMD

-201 GYAYGFLGGCILLTV
+201 GYAYGFLGGCILLTF
-216 HLAIGLRYGFED
+216 HLAVGLRFGFEN

-246 SVPMFRNTP
+246 SIPMFLNTP

-263 DYSSIFEAVKDGV
+263 EYSTTLEAVADGL
-276 REIRNTFSEIRRYKV
+276 REIKNTFMEIRRYKV
-291 LTLFMCGYLLFYD
+291 LSLFMCGYLLFYD

-333 SANIVA
+333 SANVVA
-339 IPMTIIGGSLA
+339 IPMTIIGGRLA
-350 SKYGNKNILGGALTI
+350 GKYGNKNILGGSLVI
-365 FCVVSVLGV
+365 FCVISVLGV

-379 ELGDD
+379 ELNTD

-391 YDWNE
+391 YDWDE
-396 EEGAYKLSTLYDRG
+396 DEGAYELSTLYDRG

-417 SGEGDEDFRVA
+417 SGEGDEDFRRA
-428 FLSFLKDEGS
+428 FLSFLKNGDS
-438 EISLLSLDDASLLSS
+438 EIGLLNLEDASLLSS
-453 NMVNETNHR
+453 NMMNETNHR
-462 FSFSFRGGDL
+462 FSFSFRGGVLD
-472 NGDASVGKEHPTII
+472 GSVSVGDEHPTII
-486 EGGPIDWWPNLL
+486 EGGPIDWWPNFL
-498 RDNIWEPAGL
+498 RDNVWEPAGL

-526 VAGALSRSL
+526 VAGSLSRSL
-535 FSVLIPTTKTTEFFG
+535 FSVLIPTSKTTEFFG

-565 IYAIV
+565 VYAIV

-599 EEGIRVANKVDE
+599 EEGIRVAKEVDE
-611 EARGGEIE
+611 ESMGAMVE

>member
-1 MSLEIPDYVDY
+1 MGD
-12 TKDQRYSQR
+12 TKDSITCPKH
-21 VMAGGFGSLLTNSET
+21 VSDNPNAGVENSDIVAQLL
-36 VDRLLDE
+36 RE
-43 MDPVDK
+43 MDPDSK
-49 KSLQGW
+49 KALQGW

-105 VLGISSIFVAI
+105 VLGVSSVFVAI
-116 VSPVLGAIA
+116 VSPILGAIA

-131 KKILRVYTVV
+131 KRILKIYTIV
-141 GILFTGLMGLAPY
+141 GILFTALMGLAPH
-154 MDDSSSYKFLAICLI
+154 MDDGSSYKFLAICLI

-201 GYAYGFLGGCILLTV
+201 GYAYGFLGGSSLLTI
-216 HLAIGLRYGFED
+216 HLIVGLKLGFND
-228 PDVQCFVFVTS
+228 PFVQSFVFVTS

-246 SVPMFRNTP
+246 SFPIFRHTP

-263 DYSSIFEAVKDGV
+263 EYASFGEAVIDGV
-276 REIRNTFSEIRRYKV
+276 REIRNTFSEIRRYRI
-291 LTLFMCGYLLFYD
+291 LTLFMIGYLLFYD
-304 GVNAIGG
+304 GINAIGG
-311 LAAAYADSVLRIDFT
+311 LAAAYADSVLRIDIS

-333 SANIVA
+333 SANIAA
-339 IPMTIIGGSLA
+339 IPMTIIGGKLA
-350 SKYGNKNILGGALTI
+350 SKYSNKNILGAALTI
-365 FCVVSVLGV
+365 FCVISVLGV

-391 YDWNE
+391 YDWDEDE
-396 EEGAYKLSTLYDRG
+396 EAYRLSTLYGRG

-417 SGEGDEDFRVA
+417 TGEGDEEFRSA
-428 FLSFLKDEGS
+428 FLYYLKSGGDERT
-438 EISLLSLDDASLLSS
+438 LLDLEEAVDLSTGMS
-453 NMVNETNHR
+453 VMTSHR
-462 FSFSFRGGDL
+462 FSFSFLGGDL
-472 NGDASVGKEHPTII
+472 SGESSVGDEHPTVI
-486 EGGPIDWWPNLL
+486 EGGPIDWWPNFL
-498 RDNIWEPAGL
+498 RDNLWEPAGL
-508 GINLQWII
+508 GINKQWII

-535 FSVLIPTTKTTEFFG
+535 FSMLIPASKTTEFFG

-565 IYAIV
+565 VYAVV

-583 VVPIL
+583 VIPIL
-588 MGMCFFFVVDV
+588 IGMGFFFVVDV
-599 EEGIRVANKVDE
+599 DEGIRVANQVDREAGLVGTE
-611 EARGGEIE
+611 EE

>member
-1 MSLEIPDYVDY
+1 MIQGTPDYVDD
-12 TKDQRYSQR
+12 TKDQVYSQR
-21 VMAGGFGSLLTNSET
+21 VMGGGFGGLLANSET

-43 MDPVDK
+43 MDEADR

-90 DYAGMTFTGDSFYAV
+90 DYGGMTFTGDSFYAV
-105 VLGISSIFVAI
+105 VLGISSVFVAI

-131 KKILRVYTVV
+131 KKILKVYTVV

-154 MDDSSSYKFLAICLI
+154 MDEDSSYKFLAICLI

-185 LPYLGDKRLMD
+185 LPYLGEKRLMD

-201 GYAYGFLGGCILLTV
+201 GYAYGFLGGCILLTF
-216 HLAIGLRYGFED
+216 HLAVGLKFGFEN

-246 SVPMFRNTP
+246 SIPMFLNTP

-263 DYSSIFEAVKDGV
+263 EYSTTLEAVADGL
-276 REIRNTFSEIRRYKV
+276 REIKNTFMEIRRYKV
-291 LTLFMCGYLLFYD
+291 LSLFMCGYLLFYD

-333 SANIVA
+333 SANVVA
-339 IPMTIIGGSLA
+339 IPMTIIGGRLA
-350 SKYGNKNILGGALTI
+350 GKYGNKNILGGSLVI
-365 FCVVSVLGV
+365 FCVISVLGV

-379 ELGDD
+379 ELNTD

-391 YDWNE
+391 YDWDE
-396 EEGAYKLSTLYDRG
+396 DEGAYELSTLYDRG

-417 SGEGDEDFRVA
+417 SGEGDEDFRRA
-428 FLSFLKDEGS
+428 FLSFLKNGDS
-438 EISLLSLDDASLLSS
+438 EIGLLNLEDASLLSS
-453 NMVNETNHR
+453 NMMNETNHR
-462 FSFSFRGGDL
+462 FSFSFRGGVLD
-472 NGDASVGKEHPTII
+472 GSVSVGDEHPTII
-486 EGGPIDWWPNLL
+486 EGGPIDWWPNFL
-498 RDNIWEPAGL
+498 RDNVWEPAGL

-526 VAGALSRSL
+526 VAGSLSRSL
-535 FSVLIPTTKTTEFFG
+535 FSVLIPTSKTTEFFG

-565 IYAIV
+565 VYAIV

-599 EEGIRVANKVDE
+599 EEGIRVANEVDE
-611 EARGGEIE
+611 ESMGAMVE

>member
-1 MSLEIPDYVDY
+1 MSLGIPDYVDY

-21 VMAGGFGSLLTNSET
+21 VMAGGFGGLLTNSET

-263 DYSSIFEAVKDGV
+263 DYSSLFEAVKDGV

-428 FLSFLKDEGS
+428 FLSFLKNGGS

-472 NGDASVGKEHPTII
+472 DGDASVGKEHPTII

-565 IYAIV
+565 VYAIV
-570 AASMDSRMGLLSV
+570 AASMDSRMGCLLYTS
-583 VVPIL
+583 
-588 MGMCFFFVVDV
+588 D
-599 EEGIRVANKVDE
+599 AADE
-611 EARGGEIE
+611 

>member
-1 MSLEIPDYVDY
+1 VSLGIPDYVDY

-21 VMAGGFGSLLTNSET
+21 VMAGGFGGLLTNSET

-263 DYSSIFEAVKDGV
+263 DYSSLFEAVKDGV

-428 FLSFLKDEGS
+428 FLSFLKNGGS
-438 EISLLSLDDASLLSS
+438 EISLLGLDDASLLSS

-472 NGDASVGKEHPTII
+472 DGDASVGKEHPTII

-565 IYAIV
+565 VYAIV